1 MAVAVCLSLWGVS
14 DPPSGIGLVSVV
26 ALAGATV
33 AGAVRPGLRRW
44 ARKMVFAL
52 GVLACVLGF
61 RYGVA
66 TLLPGI
72 AGLVAAYLIGRK
84 GVRGVD

>member
-1 MAVAVCLSLWGVS
+1 
-14 DPPSGIGLVSVV
+14 
-26 ALAGATV
+26 
-33 AGAVRPGLRRW
+33 
-44 ARKMVFAL
+44 MVFAL

-66 TLLPGI
+66 TLLPGV
-72 AGLVAAYLIGRK
+72 AGLVAAYLIGQK

>member
-1 MAVAVCLSLWGVS
+1 MS
-14 DPPSGIGLVSVV
+14 DPPSGIGLVTVL
-26 ALAGATV
+26 ALAGVTI
-33 AGAVRPGLRRW
+33 AGAVRPRLRRW
-44 ARKMVFAL
+44 ARKVVFAL

-66 TLLPGI
+66 TLLPGV
-72 AGLVAAYLIGRK
+72 AGLVTAYLIGQK